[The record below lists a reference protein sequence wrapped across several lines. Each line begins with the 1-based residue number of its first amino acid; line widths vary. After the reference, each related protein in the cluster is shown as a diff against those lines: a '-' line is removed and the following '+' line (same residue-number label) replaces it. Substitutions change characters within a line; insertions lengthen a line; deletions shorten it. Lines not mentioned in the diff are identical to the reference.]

1 MSDVVIVKRPVVAS
15 PAQKTPVAAVATLL
29 ATIGLGVFFWLSSAR
44 AAQNELEDSLP
55 ALATTTATDTQ
66 SVVPPAPLQAAA
78 PVPAASGFFIP
89 NSGPGTPVAS
99 IPTVRAAT
107 TFPPRSGYSTT
118 SVPGIDP
125 MLERQRAPAL
135 IVDLAQADMARFQ
148 GLGQTSQSDIQ
159 SDSGQDA
166 QPESLPPIP
175 MPPAD
180 GANSRPG
187 TITVQTNNAGAI
199 TNAEAVAARISDR
212 NLSDTERFSARVG
225 GEESG
230 VARARRMNGLNRLIP
245 QGAVLGAV
253 METALNSDQP
263 GFARALTQRDMYSFD
278 GSAILIPAGSRL
290 IGQYKS
296 GVAQGASRLFV
307 LWTRL
312 IRPDGVSI
320 ELASPATDDLG
331 RGGIG
336 GKVNRHFL
344 QKFGG
349 AILTSV
355 LSGGISAATASL
367 SGGSTILVGSAGQ
380 ASNLASQAT
389 QSAEIP
395 PTITTRQGAMVR
407 VFVARDLDFS
417 RVGPAR

>member
-1 MSDVVIVKRPVVAS
+1 MSETLIVKRPVVAS
-15 PAQKTPVAAVATLL
+15 ASQKTPVAAAGAAL
-29 ATIGLGVFFWLSSAR
+29 AMIGLGVFLFLSSAR
-44 AAQNELEDSLP
+44 ASLAESEDSLP
-55 ALATTTATDTQ
+55 ALAATTSTDLQGT
-66 SVVPPAPLQAAA
+66 VPAMAVPAQTPA
-78 PVPAASGFFIP
+78 PAASPFFIP
-89 NSGPGTPVAS
+89 NSGPVPLVAS
-99 IPTVRAAT
+99 TPPRNTLPTSFA
-107 TFPPRSGYSTT
+107 PRSGYAPTT
-118 SVPGIDP
+118 PVVDP
-125 MLERQRAPAL
+125 LIERMRAPAL
-135 IVDLAQADMARFQ
+135 VVDLAQADMARFQ
-148 GLGQTSQSDIQ
+148 GSGQVTR
-159 SDSGQDA
+159 SDSGQDIPAA
-166 QPESLPPIP
+166 QLPPIP
-175 MPPAD
+175 MPPD
-180 GANSRPG
+180 DANNSSA
-187 TITVQTNNAGAI
+187 TAAGAAGAPGAGPA
-199 TNAEAVAARISDR
+199 NDR

-225 GEESG
+225 GEEVE
-230 VARARRMNGLNRLIP
+230 VAQARRMARLDRLVP
-245 QGAVLGAV
+245 QGAVIGAV

-336 GKVNRHFL
+336 GKVNRHFV
-344 QKFGG
+344 QRFGG

-380 ASNLASQAT
+380 ASTLASQAT
-389 QSAEIP
+389 QTADIP
-395 PTITTRQGAMVR
+395 PTITTRQGAAVR
-407 VFVARDLDFS
+407 VFVARDLDFT

>member
-1 MSDVVIVKRPVVAS
+1 MTDVVIVKRPVVAR
-15 PAQKTPVAAVATLL
+15 PAEKTPVAAVATLL
-29 ATIGLGVFFWLSSAR
+29 ASLGLGVFFWLSSAR
-44 AAQNELEDSLP
+44 AAQNESEDSLP

-66 SVVPPAPLQAAA
+66 SVIPPAPVQVAVPVVSA
-78 PVPAASGFFIP
+78 PPFMS
-89 NSGPGTPVAS
+89 NSGAGTPMNIPITRVAPS
-99 IPTVRAAT
+99 
-107 TFPPRSGYSTT
+107 TFPQQRSGYSSTPA
-118 SVPGIDP
+118 PGIDP
-125 MLERQRAPAL
+125 MLARQRAPAL
-135 IVDLAQADMARFQ
+135 IIDLAQADMARFQ
-148 GLGQTSQSDIQ
+148 GSGETAQ
-159 SDSGQDA
+159 SDSGQDVR
-166 QPESLPPIP
+166 PEPLPPVP
-175 MPPAD
+175 MPPA
-180 GANSRPG
+180 GAANPSG
-187 TITVQTNNAGAI
+187 LGADAGSIASQVI
-199 TNAEAVAARISDR
+199 DR

-225 GEESG
+225 GEGAG
-230 VARARRMNGLNRLIP
+230 VARARRMSSLNRLVP

-263 GFARALTQRDMYSFD
+263 GFARALTQRDVYSFD

-307 LWTRL
+307 LWTRM

-336 GKVNRHFL
+336 GKVNRHYL
-344 QKFGG
+344 QRFGG

-355 LSGGISAATASL
+355 LSGAITAATASR
-367 SGGSTILVGSAGQ
+367 SGGSTVFVGSANQ
-380 ASNLASQAT
+380 ATNLATQAT
-389 QSAEIP
+389 QNADIP
-395 PTITTRQGAMVR
+395 PTITTRQGQIVR

>member
-1 MSDVVIVKRPVVAS
+1 M
-15 PAQKTPVAAVATLL
+15 
-29 ATIGLGVFFWLSSAR
+29 
-44 AAQNELEDSLP
+44 
-55 ALATTTATDTQ
+55 
-66 SVVPPAPLQAAA
+66 
-78 PVPAASGFFIP
+78 
-89 NSGPGTPVAS
+89 
-99 IPTVRAAT
+99 
-107 TFPPRSGYSTT
+107 
-118 SVPGIDP
+118 DP

-135 IVDLAQADMARFQ
+135 IVDLAQADLARFQ
-148 GLGQTSQSDIQ
+148 GSGQTAQ
-159 SDSGQDA
+159 SDSGQDV

-175 MPPAD
+175 MPPA
-180 GANSRPG
+180 GAGNPSGSG
-187 TITVQTNNAGAI
+187 TDSGSSSSQAI
-199 TNAEAVAARISDR
+199 DR

-225 GEESG
+225 GEGAG
-230 VARARRMNGLNRLIP
+230 VARARRMSSLNRLIP

-263 GFARALTQRDMYSFD
+263 GFARALTQRDVYSFD

-307 LWTRL
+307 LWTRM

-336 GKVNRHFL
+336 GKVNRHFV
-344 QKFGG
+344 QRFGG

-355 LSGGISAATASL
+355 LSGGISAATAAL
-367 SGGSTILVGSAGQ
+367 SGGSTVLVGSAGQ

-389 QSAEIP
+389 QSADIP
-395 PTITTRQGAMVR
+395 PTITTRQGAIVR